1 MHIFTYFNVPING
14 IFFLSI
20 HARFI
25 LKKTFSSISNDQQ
38 EFNNFFARYQLIIQF
53 EYIIFQLL
61 NYPTECIYETSI
73 TKIKVFSHGKI
84 YPSIHLSA

>member
-53 EYIIFQLL
+53 EYIIFL
-61 NYPTECIYETSI
+61 I
-73 TKIKVFSHGKI
+73 IK
-84 YPSIHLSA
+84 LSNRMYLRDFHYYD